1 MRATLG
7 YARRR
12 PQLTAHAHAQE
23 MTLEQ
28 YEKVQAEKKKALLAA
43 LAPAVTSARDVASE
57 FASKKPMG
65 KKDDTSLL
73 AALSLKPKEVV
84 AAKPV
89 AGKEA
94 KKAPVSV
101 AVETGFKVVSEESQ
115 RNNDSGFGGRGGGRG
130 AGRDGGRGGRD
141 GGRGGRSSGGRDGGR
156 GGYGAARG
164 ASSTPHRSS
173 GGPSFHIEEAAF
185 PSLGK

>member
-115 RNNDSGFGGRGGGRG
+115 RNNDSGFGGRGG
-130 AGRDGGRGGRD
+130 
-141 GGRGGRSSGGRDGGR
+141 
-156 GGYGAARG
+156 YGAARG